1 MPHNVLK
8 QDLIIRAAGR
18 VDITQAKAKEV
29 LEGILADITDALT
42 KGDEVTLTGFG
53 KFSTKTTSARVGR
66 NPITGES
73 LNIPTKRKVVFKVM
87 KALKD
92 AIQ

>member
-8 QDLIIRAAGR
+8 QDLIVRAAGR

-29 LEGILADITDALT
+29 LDGILADITDALK
-42 KGDEVTLTGFG
+42 KGAEVTLHGFG
-53 KFSTKTTSARVGR
+53 KFTVKATAARKGR
-66 NPITGES
+66 NPATGAAID
-73 LNIPTKRKVVFKVM
+73 IPAKKKVAFTVHR
-87 KALKD
+87 ALKE

>member
-1 MPHNVLK
+1 MHNVLK
-8 QDLIIRAAGR
+8 QDLIVRAAGR

-42 KGDEVTLTGFG
+42 KGDEVTLHGFG
-53 KFSTKTTSARVGR
+53 KFSTKVTPARVCR
-66 NPITGES
+66 NPMTGES
-73 LNIPTKRKVVFKVM
+73 MNISAKRKVVFKVM

>member
-29 LEGILADITDALT
+29 IDGFLADITEALS
-42 KGDEVTLTGFG
+42 KGDEVTLHGFG
-53 KFSTKTTSARVGR
+53 KFTIKATAARTAR
-66 NPITGES
+66 NPITGDPV
-73 LNIPTKRKVVFKVM
+73 NVPAKRKVAFKAQR
-87 KALKD
+87 ALKD
-92 AIQ
+92 AVQ

>member
-1 MPHNVLK
+1 MHNVLK

-53 KFSTKTTSARVGR
+53 KFTVKATAARKGR
-66 NPITGES
+66 NPSTGAAID
-73 LNIPTKRKVVFKVM
+73 IPAKKKVSFQPQ